1 MVLLVTINLSAIGY
15 GSLFGTAIVQA
26 YVYGSTCV
34 NDRRW
39 IKAVVGTVM

>member
-1 MVLLVTINLSAIGY
+1 MMVDLRMTPYL
-15 GSLFGTAIVQA
+15 SLFGTAIVQA
-26 YVYGSTCV
+26 YVYGSTYV